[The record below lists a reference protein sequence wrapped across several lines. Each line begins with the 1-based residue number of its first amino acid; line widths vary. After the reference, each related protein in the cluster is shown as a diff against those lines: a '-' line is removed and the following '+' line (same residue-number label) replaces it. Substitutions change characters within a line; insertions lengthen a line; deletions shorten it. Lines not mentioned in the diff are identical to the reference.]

1 MDRKTFRNFDWSSRA
16 TIDWR
21 CIFRNLR
28 PLLATAIFSVPVVNA
43 QTLSVV
49 PGERLFLEPGYVEL
63 AGALPGG
70 RVIID
75 SVFVDEAGYSWAARG
90 TYFASPEGRVNT
102 AEDASVAGT
111 YTGVDARGLVWS
123 ALPVGKEGIDKCQ
136 SSECVP
142 RAAPRMPAIDVMKP
156 ISVAY
161 TAKYQQGFET
171 MDPGIVSGT
180 QTLRFA
186 AAGVKREELHGGD
199 LRGVVFRPPGPGPK
213 QPVLVVT
220 GSGGGVNERTAALLA
235 SHGFLALALAH
246 FNYDGRPDALA
257 EIPLEY
263 FRDAMDWLQAESGM
277 ERVGLSGGSRGGEL
291 VLLLGATWPERVG
304 AIMAGVPSNVV
315 WGGCCGADD
324 VARPAWTLGGKP
336 VPFASYGFE
345 DDESFEG
352 AGRDIDWRRLY
363 LPAMLEAT
371 TGAIPVERITAPI
384 LIISGGADALWPSSI
399 ASYKVEQRLV
409 EAGKSG
415 RLKRIDFPG
424 VGHFA
429 AFPVIVTSLLGDMTH
444 SVADASIS
452 MGGTPQLNASAA
464 VSGFKEQVAFFRQ
477 HLGTA
482 NE

>member
-1 MDRKTFRNFDWSSRA
+1 MNRQL

-21 CIFRNLR
+21 GILRISR
-28 PLLATAIFSVPVVNA
+28 PLLATAIFSAPAAIA

-49 PGERLFLEPGYVEL
+49 PEERLFLEPGHVEL

-75 SVFVDEAGYSWAARG
+75 SAFVDEAGHSWAARG

-102 AEDASVAGT
+102 GENASVTGT
-111 YTGVDARGLVWS
+111 YTGVDARGLIWS
-123 ALPVGKEGIDKCQ
+123 AVPVGSEGIEKCQ
-136 SSECVP
+136 SAECVP
-142 RAAPRMPAIDVMKP
+142 AGAPSMPVIDVMKP
-156 ISVAY
+156 VSITY
-161 TAKYQQGFET
+161 TATYQR
-171 MDPGIVSGT
+171 GIDSTTTATATGK
-180 QTLRFA
+180 QTARFA
-186 AAGVKREELHGGD
+186 APGVIREELRGGD

-263 FRDAMDWLQAESGM
+263 FRGAMEWLQAESGM
-277 ERVGLSGGSRGGEL
+277 ERIGLSGGSRGGEL

-315 WGGCCGADD
+315 WGGCCDADD

-345 DDESFEG
+345 GDESFEG
-352 AGRDIDWRRLY
+352 ASGDIDWRRLY
-363 LPAMLEAT
+363 LPAMLDAT
-371 TGAIPVERITAPI
+371 TGAIPVERIAAPM
-384 LIISGGADALWPSSI
+384 LIISGEADALWPSSI

-409 EAGKSG
+409 EAGKSA

-444 SVADASIS
+444 SVANASIS
-452 MGGTPQLNASAA
+452 MGGTPQLNARAA
-464 VSGFKEQVAFFRQ
+464 AEGFRAQVAFFRQ
-477 HLGTA
+477 NLHTPDL
-482 NE
+482 